1 MQPHGQFPHQYPPAQ
16 QHAQQMHHGHPHA
29 PAAASAPA
37 AKPSVAHI
45 EQWNPTEDERSAI
58 DAWFIEIDNKFSGSV
73 GGADAVQFFKRSNLP
88 KDTLREV
95 WSLADQHKAG
105 KLDRQQF
112 FFAIRLITVLCNPIY
127 AGSKP
132 SVDLY
137 NTTVNK
143 RLSLPMQLNI
153 KPEVAKEEPK
163 VEVKKEEPPVV
174 PPPSTHQMPTYP
186 PQPHPGHPQQHQ
198 PYPTQPLHQYPLH
211 QAPPAYQVPPQ
222 NQYPPNYLQQAQQP
236 PPHQYAPAYY
246 TGGMAQPHSPHS
258 PAFHAQPVHSPS
270 RPPVVVAPVEEEEEF
285 SDFAEAPSV
294 SVPVAPPQQQQQ
306 LHQQPHSPIPAMSPT
321 PLIVHSQV
329 DLLHIEVIPTAT
341 LAQEPP
347 GLKETTTN
355 EDEDFTDFVTAAPS
369 PPAAPHSTTTVPFA
383 AHNVHHVPATVD
395 LSTLADLQQES
406 RHHSYSVHKGE
417 ISPVPTQLEL
427 ALQAEEAKD
436 TKVHGIAT
444 SEPVKPVNYDASKLS
459 IFDEMVENDL
469 MAMTEDWDE
478 FAGSTAEAGQPQDQN
493 HHQQPA
499 QHHTQQQEQPVSVNP
514 FDEFVDFLD
523 NPNAD
528 STSIAYPP
536 SDPSQAPTEEYTRP
550 RELSEIPVV
559 QIPPTSRQNS
569 FMLEQEEVA
578 FGDFESHNDIIPPR
592 EEEAAP
598 KRPVSIHRSDGIP
611 DLKKFAHEM
620 KHCHVSYEV
629 SATTVSEG
637 HQPQVTSTS
646 SPVSSTLGSEM
657 SGKLTSSSVKSAVF
671 IEESIHRCAEVV
683 DFANLRSPEPILVR
697 HNSSGEPMAVEET
710 EGVGSGK
717 TFVSYQSNI
726 NDTLSSAASQKT
738 NLTSEMDLSS
748 ASSKN
753 HHTPTSVGNE
763 QQHTYPIETEKTVFR
778 SLNESSLE
786 VHKESTSKTH
796 EDPFAHLEPEPVTAP
811 PEEEEED
818 EWDEIGEFQECIS
831 EPTSA
836 KEEKVPVLGRS
847 MSDAADER
855 DLQALRKAQ
864 PESLSMNPPAPIA
877 VTHHPQQDTGDLLD
891 LLDFSPLDQSNVAV
905 VSPRQQQMH
914 QTTAPNDFLSMDF
927 LSQELPP
934 LSHGVV
940 ASHPLPTQHHHQD
953 LHFEADFAPQFDD
966 FSPSVSSPPT
976 NDNSNK
982 YNTAEEDFFATKNN
996 EEDEFEEFAS
1006 FTSAEPVPVPPPP
1019 ALAQPAQ
1026 QKVEENVSPIAK
1038 PSSTRSTSSV
1048 EDNNNKPL
1056 TLQTLEILS
1065 LQLYEFYFYE
1075 AAYNC
1080 VQQTLLLRQI
1090 NDLTE
1095 QKKHAMENDE
1105 LELAIQYKN
1114 QQKTI
1119 AQTLQNPQIEKQ
1131 WILLASGD
1139 FQVHSIQDYQQRIQ
1153 KSIQTLSSSSNSPNS
1168 SSSFSSF
1175 FGGSSSPGK
1184 QNNTSAAAAQALF
1197 KSMSIRIQQTY
1208 FESAVLPEKH
1218 SPMELQLKY
1227 YVITKRSLKI
1237 IDYLLSSPGY
1247 YEFYSKV
1254 YNELLGVLG
1263 NSLNQIQQTLTNYY
1277 RLDKNA
1283 VQQEVRSH
1291 PKMQTFLQETLIV
1304 VENTIYL
1311 CVAAMETLVYDRSL
1325 IGLGDKRFPNGSE
1338 VQTNVAMKL
1347 FQQAHEI
1354 LKYSCGQFDLSSPV
1368 NQFFVFYSQFDF
1380 FISFSYLLVIE
1391 EVCR

>member
-1 MQPHGQFPHQYPPAQ
+1 MQPHGQFAHQYPPTQ
-16 QHAQQMHHGHPHA
+16 QHAPPMHHGHPHA

-153 KPEVAKEEPK
+153 KPEVTKEEPK

-174 PPPSTHQMPTYP
+174 PPSSSTHPPPTYP
-186 PQPHPGHPQQHQ
+186 PQPQMGHPQQHQ

-211 QAPPAYQVPPQ
+211 QTPPPAYQVPPQ
-222 NQYPPNYLQQAQQP
+222 NQYPPNYLQQAHQP
-236 PPHQYAPAYY
+236 PQQQQQQPHQYAPGYY
-246 TGGMAQPHSPHS
+246 TGGMMQPQAHSPHSPHS
-258 PAFHAQPVHSPS
+258 PTFHAQPVHSPS
-270 RPPVVVAPVEEEEEF
+270 RPPVVVAPVVEEEEEF
-285 SDFAEAPSV
+285 SDFAEASSV
-294 SVPVAPPQQQQQ
+294 SVPVAPPQQQQ
-306 LHQQPHSPIPAMSPT
+306 HQQPHSPIPAMSPT
-321 PLIVHSQV
+321 PLVVHSQV

-341 LAQEPP
+341 IAQ
-347 GLKETTTN
+347 ETTTN
-355 EDEDFTDFVTAAPS
+355 EEEDFTDFVTAAPS
-369 PPAAPHSTTTVPFA
+369 PPAPAPHSTTTVPFA

-436 TKVHGIAT
+436 TNFHRVPSS
-444 SEPVKPVNYDASKLS
+444 SEPPKPVNYDASKLS

-493 HHQQPA
+493 HHQQPT
-499 QHHTQQQEQPVSVNP
+499 QQQQEQPVSVNP

-528 STSIAYPP
+528 TTSLTYPP

-559 QIPPTSRQNS
+559 QIPPTTRQNS

-592 EEEAAP
+592 EDEAAP
-598 KRPVSIHRSDGIP
+598 KRPISIHRSDGIP

-620 KHCHVSYEV
+620 KHSHVSYEV
-629 SATTVSEG
+629 SSTTTVTEG

-697 HNSSGEPMAVEET
+697 HNSSGEPMAVEEM

-738 NLTSEMDLSS
+738 NFTSEMDLSS

-753 HHTPTSVGNE
+753 QHTPISE
-763 QQHTYPIETEKTVFR
+763 QQHTNPNENFR

-786 VHKESTSKTH
+786 VHKESAGKAH
-796 EDPFAHLEPEPVTAP
+796 EDPFAHLEPEPVITAP
-811 PEEEEED
+811 TEEEED
-818 EWDEIGEFQECIS
+818 EWDEIGDFQECVS

-847 MSDAADER
+847 MSDAADES
-855 DLQALRKAQ
+855 DLQALRKAH
-864 PESLSMNPPAPIA
+864 PEILSMNPPAPVA

-905 VSPRQQQMH
+905 VSPRSQQ

-934 LSHGVV
+934 LSHGII
-940 ASHPLPTQHHHQD
+940 ASHPLPTQDHHQD
-953 LHFEADFAPQFDD
+953 LHFDADFAPQFDD

-982 YNTAEEDFFATKNN
+982 YSTADEDLFATNNN
-996 EEDEFEEFAS
+996 EEDEFEEFTS
-1006 FTSAEPVPVPPPP
+1006 FTSAEPVPVPPPAITQP
-1019 ALAQPAQ
+1019 AL
-1026 QKVEENVSPIAK
+1026 QKEEENVSPIAK
-1038 PSSTRSTSSV
+1038 PSSTRSTSSI
-1048 EDNNNKPL
+1048 EENNNKPL

-1119 AQTLQNPQIEKQ
+1119 AQKLQNPEIEKQ
-1131 WILLASGD
+1131 WISLASGD
-1139 FQVHSIQDYQQRIQ
+1139 FQAHSIQDYQQRIQ

-1168 SSSFSSF
+1168 SSSSFSSF
-1175 FGGSSSPGK
+1175 LGGSSSSGK
-1184 QNNTSAAAAQALF
+1184 PNNNSAAATQALI
-1197 KSMSIRIQQTY
+1197 KSLSIRIQQTY

-1237 IDYLLSSPGY
+1237 IDYLLSSPGL
-1247 YEFYSKV
+1247 YEFYSRV
-1254 YNELLGVLG
+1254 YNELLAVLG

-1291 PKMQTFLQETLIV
+1291 PKMQTFLQEALVV

-1311 CVAAMETLVYDRSL
+1311 CVAAMETLVYDRPL

-1338 VQTNVAMKL
+1338 MQTNVATKL

-1368 NQFFVFYSQFDF
+1368 NQFF
-1380 FISFSYLLVIE
+1380 FIYFSI
-1391 EVCR
+1391 